1 MFLPNLKPDE
11 NELRRLFEQN
21 LDLETLHTGLLQLF
35 HGNKINLCDFVYFAC
50 LNDLYRGTIGLALEA
65 IFLRTAQEIGLY
77 KYMHSLWVLE
87 QETPS
92 TSITMLFTV
101 FLKSQKFGDLF
112 KSKIEDLRS
121 QLENLCPNFVVADGV
136 QQIRT
141 EVANLPNSGPEPAVF
156 GLLASRRT
164 GRNHIYFD
172 NFEESDQLIQR
183 VKAIASNNEMALTLD
198 FPISLPQEIP
208 IEDEELLTPFP
219 FVLEAP
225 VLNPCLRYNLILK
238 DLLANLSKLSED
250 ELSVS

>member
-21 LDLETLHTGLLQLF
+21 LDLETLHAGLLQLF
-35 HGNKINLCDFVYFAC
+35 QGNKINLCDFIYFSC
-50 LNDLYRGTIGLALEA
+50 MNDLYRGTIGLSLEA

-77 KYMHSLWVLE
+77 KYVQSLWVLE
-87 QETPS
+87 QESPS
-92 TSITMLFTV
+92 TSVTMLFV
-101 FLKSQKFGDLF
+101 LFLKSQKFGDLF
-112 KSKIEDLRS
+112 KSKIEDLRQ
-121 QLENLCPNFVVADGV
+121 QLEQLFPNFVIADAV
-136 QQIRT
+136 QQIKA
-141 EVANLPNSGPEPAVF
+141 EIANLPNSGPEPAVF
-156 GLLASRRT
+156 GVIANHRT
-164 GRNHIYFD
+164 GRNHLYFD
-172 NFEESDQLIQR
+172 NFEESDQVIQR
-183 VKAIASNNEMALTLD
+183 VKAIASNADINLTLD